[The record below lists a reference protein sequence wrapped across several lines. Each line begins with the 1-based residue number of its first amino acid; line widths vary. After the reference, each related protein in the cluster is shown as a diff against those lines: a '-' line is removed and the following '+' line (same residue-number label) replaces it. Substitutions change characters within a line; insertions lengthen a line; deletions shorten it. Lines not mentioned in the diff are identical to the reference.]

1 LRFSEDVISAVH
13 EKSRG
18 HPYFVMFI
26 VYELVNLMG
35 VGKRITQKEF
45 NKSWPRIVALLEKN
59 VFVNRLGEVS
69 EREKA
74 VLLRIA
80 AVDDEQVSPSDIK
93 DIGGATQFF
102 SRLERKGFLVKKERG
117 VYELF
122 HPLFKEYLRK
132 LSKS

>member
-1 LRFSEDVISAVH
+1 
-13 EKSRG
+13 
-18 HPYFVMFI
+18 MFI

-69 EREKA
+69 ERERA

-80 AVDDEQVSPSDIK
+80 AVNDEQVSPSDIK
-93 DIGGATQFF
+93 SIGGATQFF

-132 LSKS
+132 LLKS